1 MKGKKKWLTLA
12 VALATAAAAVLY
24 PPATALVD
32 LLAEALAVE
41 QVV

>member
-12 VALATAAAAVLY
+12 VALATALAAVLY

-32 LLAEALAVE
+32 VVAEELGVE